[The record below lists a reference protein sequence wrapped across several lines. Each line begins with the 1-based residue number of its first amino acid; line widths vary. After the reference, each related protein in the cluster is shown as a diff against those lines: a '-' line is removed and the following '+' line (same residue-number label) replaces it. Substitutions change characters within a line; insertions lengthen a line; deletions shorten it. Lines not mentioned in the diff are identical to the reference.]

1 VETVLARRHLGQRA
15 FGSVVQ
21 DAALREEGSMWHRP
35 ATENARICG
44 VWSGSPSN
52 TAQRVK
58 QQERCSTLR
67 QAYEKEALAAKNR
80 AIHAE
85 AGAARTA
92 RLKREADG
100 GRGGMT
106 RVQPCRGGAHQL
118 K

>member
-1 VETVLARRHLGQRA
+1 
-15 FGSVVQ
+15 
-21 DAALREEGSMWHRP
+21 MWHRR

-44 VWSGSPSN
+44 VWSGSPSNN

-80 AIHAE
+80 AIDAE

-100 GRGGMT
+100 GR
-106 RVQPCRGGAHQL
+106 
-118 K
+118 